1 MLYCGMTT
9 KVLKDIIERVKDWP
23 EERQED
29 AARVLLA
36 MEKQDKSPYRLT
48 DEQAAE
54 VRRRLA
60 EKNPKT
66 LSLAEFNERMRQ
78 RYGA

>member
-1 MLYCGMTT
+1 MSEA
-9 KVLKDIIERVKDWP
+9 LKEIIERVRTWP

-36 MEKQDKSPYRLT
+36 MEKQDRSPYRLT

-54 VRRRLA
+54 VQRRLD

-66 LSLAEFNERMRQ
+66 LSLAEFNERMDE

>member
-1 MLYCGMTT
+1 MTT
-9 KVLKDIIERVKDWP
+9 KALKEVLDRVKAWP
-23 EERQED
+23 EERQQD

-36 MEKQDKSPYRLT
+36 MEKQDRSPYRLT

-78 RYGA
+78 RFGA

>member
-1 MLYCGMTT
+1 MTT
-9 KVLKDIIERVKDWP
+9 KTLEELLDRVKDWP

-36 MEKQDKSPYRLT
+36 MEKQDRSPYRLT

-60 EKNPKT
+60 DPNPKT
-66 LSLAEFNERMRQ
+66 IPIEQVFKRFRSAKP
-78 RYGA
+78 

>member
-1 MLYCGMTT
+1 MS
-9 KVLKDIIERVKDWP
+9 KALKEIIERVRSWP

-29 AARVLLA
+29 AARVLMA
-36 MEKQDKSPYRLT
+36 MEEQDNSPYRLT

-54 VRRRLA
+54 VQRRLN
-60 EKNPKT
+60 EKTPKA
-66 LSLAEFNERMRQ
+66 LSLAEFNERMDQ

>member
-1 MLYCGMTT
+1 MTT

-36 MEKQDKSPYRLT
+36 MEKQDRSPYHLT

-60 EKNPKT
+60 EKNPKM

-78 RYGA
+78 RFGA